1 MIKVAITGSQLY
13 ENKRKIKDAIFKLK
27 ETFKDDL
34 EIVSG
39 GRKQGADKYVKKYA
53 LEFGC
58 EYREYNPAH
67 TNKNLYSVLPETFY
81 GKQYSVKNIFIRNSM
96 LVKAADYLILFMSEK
111 DNGADILHV
120 IDTATKI
127 NKKIVKIF

>member
-1 MIKVAITGSQLY
+1 
-13 ENKRKIKDAIFKLK
+13 
-27 ETFKDDL
+27 
-34 EIVSG
+34 
-39 GRKQGADKYVKKYA
+39 
-53 LEFGC
+53 
-58 EYREYNPAH
+58 
-67 TNKNLYSVLPETFY
+67 
-81 GKQYSVKNIFIRNSM
+81 M